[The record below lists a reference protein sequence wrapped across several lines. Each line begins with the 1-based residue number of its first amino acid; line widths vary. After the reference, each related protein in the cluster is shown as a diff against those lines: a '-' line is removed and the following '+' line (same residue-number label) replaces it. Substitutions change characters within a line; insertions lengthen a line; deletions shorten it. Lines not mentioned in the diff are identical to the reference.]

1 MTSAVET
8 WTAGDCGCC
17 LVCGSGVGPL
27 LTFLALLIGS
37 GYGFD
42 DFAGC
47 DASFLLLFLALC
59 GGGRRPVIVFAMQC
73 EFCSEAQVLPSSLSI
88 KQDGNFVIQCEFC
101 HTEQVLRWAEMELPC
116 TVSFAKQ

>member
-1 MTSAVET
+1 M
-8 WTAGDCGCC
+8 
-17 LVCGSGVGPL
+17 
-27 LTFLALLIGS
+27 
-37 GYGFD
+37 
-42 DFAGC
+42 
-47 DASFLLLFLALC
+47 
-59 GGGRRPVIVFAMQC
+59 IVFAMQC